1 MAMGVVMP
9 WTDRIGR
16 NLKLH
21 DLHVLMAVIQAG
33 SMGKAAQ
40 RLNTA
45 QPAISR
51 SIAALEHAFGVPL
64 LDRSRRGVEPTK
76 HGRALLDCGVAV
88 FDELRQGVKRMDFL
102 SDPTTGEVRI
112 GGNEAIIAGALP
124 AVFERLRRRYPGI
137 LIHVT
142 QAAAFA
148 QQYRDLRERKI
159 DFIFGR
165 VAPSVEE
172 DVDVEILFQ
181 ERLFV
186 VAGVRHRL
194 SRRRKIELAEL
205 AEGPWALSPPDSLVG
220 SLVSEAFRASGVEVP
235 SKSLATGLVHLQCA
249 LVASGGFLAI
259 LPGSMLRFCANL
271 PPLKVL
277 PVTLPVSPW
286 PVGITVLKNRTPN
299 PAAQLFIECTR
310 GVVKPLAL
318 EK

>member
-1 MAMGVVMP
+1 MAMGAIMP

-16 NLKLH
+16 HLKLH

-102 SDPTTGEVRI
+102 SDPTMGEVRI

-137 LIHVT
+137 L
-142 QAAAFA
+142 
-148 QQYRDLRERKI
+148 
-159 DFIFGR
+159 
-165 VAPSVEE
+165 
-172 DVDVEILFQ
+172 FQ

-186 VAGVRHRL
+186 VAGVRNKL

-205 AEGPWALSPPDSLVG
+205 ADGPWTLSPPDSLVG
-220 SLVSEAFRASGVEVP
+220 TLVADAFRASGVEVP
-235 SKSLATGLVHLQCA
+235 SKGLATGLIHLQCA
-249 LVASGGFLAI
+249 LVA
-259 LPGSMLRFCANL
+259 
-271 PPLKVL
+271 
-277 PVTLPVSPW
+277 
-286 PVGITVLKNRTPN
+286 
-299 PAAQLFIECTR
+299 
-310 GVVKPLAL
+310 
-318 EK
+318 

>member
-1 MAMGVVMP
+1 MAMGAVMP

-16 NLKLH
+16 RLKLH

-88 FDELRQGVKRMDFL
+88 FDELRQGVKTMDFL

-112 GGNEAIIAGALP
+112 GGNEAIIAGLLP
-124 AVFERLRRRYPGI
+124 VVFERLRRRYPGI
-137 LIHVT
+137 AIHVT

-165 VAPSVEE
+165 IAPSIEE
-172 DVDVEILFQ
+172 DVDVEILFR

-186 VAGVRHRL
+186 VAGAKNKL
-194 SRRRKIELAEL
+194 SRRRKVELSELAD
-205 AEGPWALSPPDSLVG
+205 GPWTLSPPDSLVG
-220 SLVSEAFRASGVEVP
+220 SLVADAFRASGVEVP
-235 SKSLATGLVHLQCA
+235 SKGLATGLIHLQCA
-249 LVASGGFLAI
+249 LLASGAFLAI

-277 PVTLPVSPW
+277 PVTLPVAPW

-310 GVVKPLAL
+310 EVVKPLAS